1 MLGVINNREKGGA
14 IEVVMLAR
22 IVSKVRSVPHQTNAK
37 LVEEVY
43 LYLKSNSVY
52 ERHNIML

>member
-1 MLGVINNREKGGA
+1 LVLSTTGRKAVLSGSNA
-14 IEVVMLAR
+14 AR
-22 IVSKVRSVPHQTNAK
+22 ALSKVRSVLHWTNAK

-52 ERHNIML
+52 ERHNIIL